1 MPKLFDGGI
10 DRGTIRLTEGW
21 TIGQTAGWMDGRTL
35 TQEILKF
42 RQVTHRHL
50 PTVPHPY

>member
-21 TIGQTAGWMDGRTL
+21 TIGRIAGWMDRWTL

-42 RQVTHRHL
+42 RQVTHGHL
-50 PTVPHPY
+50 LTAPHPY